1 LLLGGLSQHPRA
13 IYESAIGAAK
23 AHLLFRPMNKDN
35 RDILLPGKVHTSTT
49 KSNRDEMN
57 FDPRVEHDACF
68 VGGTV
73 GIGAQIFN
81 RPEDLPIARKLVE
94 GCIWAYESM
103 PAGIMPDS
111 FHALPCEDPQAC
123 DWNTDKWHAGIVDI
137 DPTVSEENVEEK
149 VTELR
154 IPPGVTD
161 FPDRSF
167 RLRYVLFS
175 I

>member
-1 LLLGGLSQHPRA
+1 
-13 IYESAIGAAK
+13 
-23 AHLLFRPMNKDN
+23 MNKDN
-35 RDILLPGKVHTSTT
+35 RDILLPGKIHTSTT
-49 KSNRDEMN
+49 KSNRDEMT

-81 RPEDLPIARKLVE
+81 RPEDLPIARELVD
-94 GCIWAYESM
+94 GCIWAYELM
-103 PAGIMPDS
+103 PAGLMPDS
-111 FHALPCEDPQAC
+111 FHALPCQDPQAC
-123 DWNTDKWHAGIVDI
+123 EWNTDKWHAGIVDI

-161 FPDRSF
+161 FPDRGF
-167 RLRYVLFS
+167 RLRYVLFQFEGGFFLHATDPKP
-175 I
+175 